1 MIRTAVNKSFRGKSG
16 ASRVSNIN
24 LKSVVKLVEVKRKNE
39 NFSSVLFYKNK
50 DYHFLKNR

>member
-50 DYHFLKNR
+50 DFHFLKNR